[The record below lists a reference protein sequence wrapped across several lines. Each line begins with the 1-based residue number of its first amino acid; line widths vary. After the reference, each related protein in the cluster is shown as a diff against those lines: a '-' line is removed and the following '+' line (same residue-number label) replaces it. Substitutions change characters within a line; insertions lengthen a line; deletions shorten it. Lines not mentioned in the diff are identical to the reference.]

1 MSIDISDKIY
11 LDKQH
16 LQNKELLNTL
26 TYKNPD
32 YYQKM
37 NLGLSVW
44 STPKVVKTYSIV
56 DDKLAILRGEYGKV
70 RRFIKED
77 VKPTHPPH
85 QPINLRYVNNDFE
98 LDEFQ
103 NKAVASILG
112 CRQGVVHAVTSAGK
126 SLIIIKAI
134 CERNLPALIV
144 VHRKTLMQQ
153 FLEDIKKYVRDE
165 HGKPINIGIIG
176 NGQTTYGKITIAIDK
191 TLGKRID
198 EYKEKFGIVFLDECH
213 LCPAETM
220 SRLIN
225 TINSEHRFGVSG
237 TLRRKDAKEFLIFAS
252 FGHVIATITKQSL
265 LELKRIV
272 PVKIEI
278 IRNQTQF
285 NYSQAVEKLGT
296 GAARQL
302 MEKTL
307 SLDPIRNARIIELAS
322 SLKGKTL
329 ILSRLVEPCFELAR
343 QFQAKTGT
351 EAGVITGKDSK
362 LALASYNDMKHGDL
376 QTIFATVG
384 CVAEGVS
391 ISDLMNVILISPIYT
406 NELLLH
412 QIRGRLMR
420 IFPGKT
426 HGTLYFFHEEN
437 IFDERKLKKFLDIMA
452 A

>member
-1 MSIDISDKIY
+1 MSMDISDKIY
-11 LDKQH
+11 LDKRH
-16 LQNKELLNTL
+16 LQNKELLDTL

-85 QPINLRYVNNDFE
+85 QPINLRYINNDFE

-165 HGKPINIGIIG
+165 HGKPINIGIVG

-343 QFQAKTGT
+343 QFQAKTGI